1 MKFRNQTHSSNVTN
15 VPGPGSYTQKNV
27 MNNTCYLQGKDTRFK
42 RNDPH
47 KFPSAANYSPKHNGN
62 RSPEIK
68 FGKGQR
74 GNQESPNKLLTPGPG
89 TYENPD
95 TMNKTLFSFGNK
107 STYQYCETTPG
118 PDH

>member
-1 MKFRNQTHSSNVTN
+1 
-15 VPGPGSYTQKNV
+15 
-27 MNNTCYLQGKDTRFK
+27 MNNTCFLQGKDTRFK

-74 GNQESPNKLLTPGPG
+74 GNQESPNKLQTPGPG
-89 TYENPD
+89 SYENPD

-118 PDH
+118 PDHQDVPEQPKYFEGPKFTVGDSDRYDYA